1 MKTLEKA
8 NVDYEKA
15 KEKMELSKARYEAD
29 LKKFKL
35 AEAEKTEAEN
45 MEIVRIIRGLDMT
58 IPELKGFRE
67 QMKTQLPGAAAFE
80 REVQHESKNFKESD

>member
-1 MKTLEKA
+1 
-8 NVDYEKA
+8 
-15 KEKMELSKARYEAD
+15 
-29 LKKFKL
+29 
-35 AEAEKTEAEN
+35 
-45 MEIVRIIRGLDMT
+45 MT